1 MQGRKSSLK
10 YGLLKV
16 VQQTSECRQNRG
28 ECSTFCLLLTWMQT
42 EECDILC
49 ISFVTTAQSHGSTFC
64 LLFPYLLAC
73 LLLGQETTCCRLFVQ
88 IQTYLGSERL
98 DFWKEKKKKKQ
109 QKKNI
114 HLKCGALKISF
125 FRPLTLR
132 EMLFCVSNVTGENCN
147 SCFSAE
153 NSLNY
158 TTLHV
163 KKYEK
168 WTCLNIKY
176 HSDLKSMSA
185 LPLVDG
191 WCHHLHPC
199 IGAGRTICWVRSW
212 RSWHRAGDGVLSII
226 LILILIQFYCFLKKY
241 ITSEKCYYIRLSWTW
256 LDL

>member
-1 MQGRKSSLK
+1 MFHILPFVNVNANGGMWYPVHILCYYSTIPWLHFLSVIPIPI
-10 YGLLKV
+10 GLPV
-16 VQQTSECRQNRG
+16 VWSRDHLLQ
-28 ECSTFCLLLTWMQT
+28 TFCPDT
-42 EECDILC
+42 
-49 ISFVTTAQSHGSTFC
+49 S
-64 LLFPYLLAC
+64 LFRKWTVGFL
-73 LLLGQETTCCRLFVQ
+73 
-88 IQTYLGSERL
+88 ERK
-98 DFWKEKKKKKQ
+98 KEKETVTKKTPKKNKN
-109 QKKNI
+109 KKNI

-212 RSWHRAGDGVLSII
+212 RSWHRAGDGVLSIV
-226 LILILIQFYCFLKKY
+226 LILILIQFYCFLKK
-241 ITSEKCYYIRLSWTW
+241 IHHIREML
-256 LDL
+256 LH